1 MSKAKKIGS
10 NSITGLN
17 NTSLNLAK
25 KAKQDEF
32 YTKYEDIAE
41 EIDKYIEYNTAIDL
55 FKDKTVLL
63 PCDDPTWSKFTKYFV
78 DNFHNFG
85 LKKLIS
91 TSIGKTSSTEDD
103 KEQISL
109 FDDMNTK
116 GKEEKGD
123 SDFVHGKILI
133 IERGGINDVFSVE
146 NESDVENKNNVNSV
160 DIDSL
165 HWEYL
170 KGDGDFRSEE
180 VSRLRDEADLIFTNP
195 PFSLFREFVDWV
207 NKSKKDVKFAILG
220 TVNAVAYKNTFA
232 LLKDNNL
239 WIGHETP
246 TFFTVPADFEVTES
260 LKRVVDGQT
269 YQRFGN
275 IYWFTNI
282 DHARRHNVLALKTM
296 EENLLH
302 NKRIADSKYA
312 YKKYDN
318 YDAIEVPLSVGIPLD
333 YNGIMGVPL
342 SFLTKYNPKQFEIVK
357 LGTEPIIDGVKIY
370 KRVLIKHKK

>member
-1 MSKAKKIGS
+1 M
-10 NSITGLN
+10 
-17 NTSLNLAK
+17 
-25 KAKQDEF
+25 
-32 YTKYEDIAE
+32 
-41 EIDKYIEYNTAIDL
+41 
-55 FKDKTVLL
+55 
-63 PCDDPTWSKFTKYFV
+63 
-78 DNFHNFG
+78 
-85 LKKLIS
+85 
-91 TSIGKTSSTEDD
+91 
-103 KEQISL
+103 
-109 FDDMNTK
+109 
-116 GKEEKGD
+116 
-123 SDFVHGKILI
+123 
-133 IERGGINDVFSVE
+133 
-146 NESDVENKNNVNSV
+146 
-160 DIDSL
+160 
-165 HWEYL
+165 
-170 KGDGDFRSEE
+170 
-180 VSRLRDEADLIFTNP
+180 
-195 PFSLFREFVDWV
+195 

-232 LLKDNNL
+232 LLKDNAL
-239 WIGHETP
+239 WVGYGTP

-318 YDAIEVPLSVGIPLD
+318 CDAIEVPLSVGIPLD